1 MAGSINKVILV
12 GNLGRDPEV
21 RSTQDGG
28 KIVNLSIATSERWK
42 DRNSGEQRERTEWHR
57 VVLWQQLAE
66 IAEKHLKKGDRIYVE
81 GKLRSRTWQD
91 GAGVEHKAVE
101 VVGERIE
108 MLGSPLRKEEGA
120 QDSSAQGPH
129 PMDAS
134 ALPI

>member
-1 MAGSINKVILV
+1 MSSVNKVMLI
-12 GNLGRDPEV
+12 GRLGRDPE
-21 RSTQDGG
+21 TKWFEGG
-28 KIVNLSIATSERWK
+28 RAMCALSIATSERQK
-42 DRNSGEQRERTEWHR
+42 DRDGNLRERTEWHK

-91 GAGVEHKAVE
+91 GTGVEHKAVE
-101 VVGERIE
+101 IVGERIE
-108 MLGSPLRKEEGA
+108 MLGSALRKEDGN
-120 QDSSAQGPH
+120 QDSHAQGPH

>member
-1 MAGSINKVILV
+1 MSGVNKVMLI
-12 GNLGRDPEV
+12 GRLGRDPE
-21 RSTQDGG
+21 TKWFEGG
-28 KIVNLSIATSERWK
+28 RAMSALSIATSERQK
-42 DRNSGEQRERTEWHR
+42 DRDGNLRERTEWHR

-101 VVGERIE
+101 IVGERIE
-108 MLGSPLRKEEGA
+108 MLGSPLPKDDGA

>member
-1 MAGSINKVILV
+1 MSSVNKVMLI
-12 GNLGRDPEV
+12 GRLGRDPE
-21 RSTQDGG
+21 TKWFEGG
-28 KIVNLSIATSERWK
+28 RAMCALSIATSERQK
-42 DRNSGEQRERTEWHR
+42 DRDGNLRERTEWHK

-91 GAGVEHKAVE
+91 GTGVEHKAVE
-101 VVGERIE
+101 IVGERIE
-108 MLGSPLRKEEGA
+108 MLGSALRKEDGN
-120 QDSSAQGPH
+120 QNCHAQGPH

>member
-1 MAGSINKVILV
+1 MSGVNKVMLI
-12 GNLGRDPEV
+12 GRLGREPETRWFEGG
-21 RSTQDGG
+21 RSMSA
-28 KIVNLSIATSERWK
+28 LSIATSERHK
-42 DRNSGEQRERTEWHR
+42 DADGNLRERTEWHR

-91 GAGVEHKAVE
+91 QAGVEHKTVE

-108 MLGSPLRKEEGA
+108 MLGSPLRQEEGA
-120 QDSSAQGPH
+120 QDSPAQGPH